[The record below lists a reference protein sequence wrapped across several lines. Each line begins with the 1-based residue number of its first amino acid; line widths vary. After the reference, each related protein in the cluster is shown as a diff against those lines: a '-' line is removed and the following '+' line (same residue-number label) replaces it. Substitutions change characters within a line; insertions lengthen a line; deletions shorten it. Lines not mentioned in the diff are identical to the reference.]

1 MTTSA
6 VTIFVILA
14 GAFCTWMFCPNK
26 TAPESA
32 SMTMPASDSIP
43 VSEGQSGFANA
54 VIGIPAAISAVII
67 KLISKRL
74 NLFIRFLPVSFP
86 FPEILLYHERYKL
99 DDPSIL

>member
-1 MTTSA
+1 MD
-6 VTIFVILA
+6 ILPEENRA
-14 GAFCTWMFCPNK
+14 GIKIHNNSPFGHDA
-26 TAPESA
+26 
-32 SMTMPASDSIP
+32 